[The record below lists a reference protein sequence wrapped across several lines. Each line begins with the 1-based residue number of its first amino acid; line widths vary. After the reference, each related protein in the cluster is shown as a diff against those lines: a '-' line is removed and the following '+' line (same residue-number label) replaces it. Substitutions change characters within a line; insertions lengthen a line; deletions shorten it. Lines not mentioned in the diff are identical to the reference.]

1 MFRRVVSGRPRRL
14 LLPEPTVPPTTDRH
28 ARLTRRERDRLD
40 TLLTATSRTFALTIP
55 LLPEPTR
62 TEFTLAYLV
71 FRVADTL
78 EDATAWSVDEKL
90 EALDHFADLLE
101 SPEESRVRALA
112 TQWTSRPPVQHAGY
126 LALLKELPLVFR
138 AAATLPPA
146 SWSII
151 ARHSVRTTR
160 GMATFVSRDRTAPV
174 RLRDLDDLRA
184 YCYTVAGIVGEMLTE
199 LVLLGRQQL
208 VAVAQDLRSDASAFG
223 EGLQLVNILKDS
235 DADAREGRHFL
246 PRDADRAGISRL
258 AFEGLDAAARYC
270 ARLERA
276 GAERGV
282 LASVALPIV
291 LARATLQHVQQLG
304 PGAKLGR
311 AQVVALVARLQGAI
325 ARGRLGEFVSREHA
339 LVT

>member
-1 MFRRVVSGRPRRL
+1 VNPVALS
-14 LLPEPTVPPTTDRH
+14 
-28 ARLTRRERDRLD
+28 RRERVRLD
-40 TLLTATSRTFALTIP
+40 ALLTATSRTFALTIP

-78 EDATAWSVDEKL
+78 EDATEWSVPEKL
-90 EALDHFADLLE
+90 EALERFATLLE
-101 SPEESRVRALA
+101 SPDEARTRELA
-112 TQWTSRPPVQHAGY
+112 AHWGAHPPVRHPGY
-126 LALLKELPLVFR
+126 QELLRELPLVFR
-138 AAATLPPA
+138 AAASLRPA
-146 SWSII
+146 SWAIVV
-151 ARHSVRTTR
+151 RHSVRTAR
-160 GMATFVSRDRTAPV
+160 GMAAFVARDRSAPV
-174 RLRDLDDLRA
+174 RLNDLEDLRA

-208 VAVAQDLRSDASAFG
+208 LAVAHDLRADASAFG

-235 DADAREGRHFL
+235 DADALEGRHFL
-246 PRDADRAGISRL
+246 PRNADRAGITRL

-270 ARLERA
+270 ARLESA

-291 LARATLQHVQQLG
+291 LARATLQHVQRLG

-311 AQVVALVARLQGAI
+311 AHVMSLVARLQRAI
-325 ARGRLGEFVSREHA
+325 AHGRLGEFVAREQPA
-339 LVT
+339 PG